1 MVKSEKHSRR
11 EAIEDY
17 RGKVL
22 KQNLITGRSWSSVKL
37 FIMQNYTDNA
47 NGNVPL
53 TVDSLSSRCADVL
66 LGTNKTLQSF
76 SL

>member
-1 MVKSEKHSRR
+1 
-11 EAIEDY
+11 
-17 RGKVL
+17 
-22 KQNLITGRSWSSVKL
+22 
-37 FIMQNYTDNA
+37 MQNYSDNA

-66 LGTNKTLQSF
+66 LGTNKTDQSF